1 MINLKFLK
9 KAWAVAAAAA
19 MLSGCG
25 FQNIKSDKDVLTSK
39 NTSSTTALQVI
50 DVPDTTTTPTVSDEP
65 AISTDEIQPSP
76 FPMTM
81 VATTNVNAR
90 RGPSTADEIAQTVVE
105 GTEVTA
111 IGLTDDG
118 WYQVE
123 INGEQ
128 LYIIQDYLEEVE
140 ETVTEE

>member
-1 MINLKFLK
+1 
-9 KAWAVAAAAA
+9 